1 MIKFIVNQ
9 KFILSSL
16 FSPSKSSLSSLD
28 QPLILVNKDT
38 ENELTG
44 SGVPRGFWGV
54 SKPPEIPKALQNRAK
69 LNPIVETV
77 KKNSEFRTPTP
88 QDARKKGSKILKLPP
103 VRNFFKL
110 GMTNKLVFIINS
122 LKVSNM
128 KILQYEM
135 KFLVPNYTC
144 LQNR

>member
-54 SKPPEIPKALQNRAK
+54 SKPPR
-69 LNPIVETV
+69 
-77 KKNSEFRTPTP
+77 NSEDSPKSCQTQP
-88 QDARKKGSKILKLPP
+88 DCG
-103 VRNFFKL
+103 N
-110 GMTNKLVFIINS
+110 
-122 LKVSNM
+122 
-128 KILQYEM
+128 
-135 KFLVPNYTC
+135 C
-144 LQNR
+144 